1 EKNPQTYS
9 LQAYDVTGAVRYQ
22 QQLQLNQGEHTIN
35 MDISS
40 LPAGYYVLSVTNP
53 VNRVT
58 YEEKFVKQ

>member
-1 EKNPQTYS
+1 
-9 LQAYDVTGAVRYQ
+9 TGAVRYQ